1 MVQSPS
7 VRGRPTRFLGVRRR
21 PSPPARFP
29 WCARI
34 ELAAD
39 RVEHVSSFATARQ
52 AAEAYDRAVLHYFGA
67 TAPRNF
73 SGKRLP
79 AADAGT
85 LRAELRRSARATKS
99 KYFGVARRGGRWRV
113 AISIDGR
120 PVFLGN
126 WETERAAGEAY
137 DRAVRFFDVDESRLN
152 FPRRRL
158 TASSPADFGSL
169 LTLSSRRRPAAGIG
183 ASSTGQQ
190 ARAGPGSRSWE
201 GSARRSACIS
211 ARGSPKRTRRGRTT
225 VRRASTLVLGPSR
238 TSRVPGSSPRMPR
251 R

>member
-1 MVQSPS
+1 MVQSS
-7 VRGRPTRFLGVRRR
+7 SARGRATGFLGVRRR

-39 RVEHVSSFATARQ
+39 RVEHVSSFATARL

-73 SGKRLP
+73 PEKRLS

-85 LRAELRRSARATKS
+85 LRAELRRSARATTS
-99 KYFGVARRGGRWRV
+99 KYFGVARRGGRWCA
-113 AISIDGR
+113 AISVDGR

-137 DRAVRFFDVDESRLN
+137 DRAVRFFNVDESRLN

-158 TASSPADFGSL
+158 TASSPSDLRKLAHAQFKA
-169 LTLSSRRRPAAGIG
+169 T
-183 ASSTGQQ
+183 T
-190 ARAGPGSRSWE
+190 GSRY
-201 GSARRSACIS
+201 
-211 ARGSPKRTRRGRTT
+211 RG
-225 VRRASTLVLGPSR
+225 VL
-238 TSRVPGSSPRMPR
+238 
-251 R
+251 